1 MNESAQDLFGVL
13 VICMMVILKVDENG
27 NSRQKQVTVARI
39 HCQRKNADAE
49 FFKFK
54 DLNGGNNFH
63 AAFYFDSACIY

>member
-1 MNESAQDLFGVL
+1 MNELAQDLFGVL
-13 VICMMVILKVDENG
+13 VICMMVIVEADENG

-63 AAFYFDSACIY
+63 AAFYFNSDFIH